1 MEKLNTYLGMLVKLT
16 LRKGKARKLVSVIV
30 KEVEQLIENEKKAK
44 ITSSTTSTSKQQP
57 TILEE
62 PKEEDGE

>member
-16 LRKGKARKLVSVIV
+16 LRKGKARKLVNVIV